1 MRLTFTEVRPK
12 GRKQFFGRPPFLGG
26 PPPTLISRS
35 GSGTAYATRTELNLV
50 CDAML
55 QAVSFFFLA
64 KLLHA
69 NVVFACKPPTTS
81 RVFSRTVLISCC
93 NIFICNRAGWDKNK
107 GTGRILRGKADCK
120 QSTVTQDWRMDCGL
134 GPGGVL
140 PY

>member
-1 MRLTFTEVRPK
+1 
-12 GRKQFFGRPPFLGG
+12 
-26 PPPTLISRS
+26 
-35 GSGTAYATRTELNLV
+35 
-50 CDAML
+50 ML

-69 NVVFACKPPTTS
+69 NVVFACKPPATS

-93 NIFICNRAGWDKNK
+93 NIFICNRAGWDKNR
-107 GTGRILRGKADCK
+107 GTRRILRGKADCK

-140 PY
+140 PFKRLIVMCRWMGSHFHALSHYNGVAFSKDLLEWGRKFSDFLGK